1 MIAVIVQDEQRIN
14 YQSAG
19 YRYENRFQTYSL
31 HGFGHYEIVCAAY
44 GYNAEEEQYQNIAH
58 AQIAETGSIEKTE
71 DYATD
76 AYDNHFPT
84 SEKNQRKPYG
94 ATQKGSEDDSPF
106 HGSQCYPAFSA
117 GTFRSQPGFV
127 VITMFEVEIIIHQ
140 IAVYLHHPCK
150 EQAE

>member
-1 MIAVIVQDEQRIN
+1 MITIIVQNKQCIN

-19 YRYENRFQTYSL
+19 YRYDKRFHAYSL
-31 HGFGHYEIVCAAY
+31 HGFGHYEIVSATH
-44 GYNAEEEQYQNIAH
+44 GHDAEEKQHQKIAH
-58 AQIAETGSIEKTE
+58 AQITEAGSIEKTE
-71 DYATD
+71 YYAAD
-76 AYDNHFPT
+76 AHDNHFPT
-84 SEKNQRKPYG
+84 AEKNQRKSYG
-94 ATQKGSEDDSPF
+94 ATQKSSEDDSPF
-106 HGSQCYPAFSA
+106 HGSQCYPAFCA